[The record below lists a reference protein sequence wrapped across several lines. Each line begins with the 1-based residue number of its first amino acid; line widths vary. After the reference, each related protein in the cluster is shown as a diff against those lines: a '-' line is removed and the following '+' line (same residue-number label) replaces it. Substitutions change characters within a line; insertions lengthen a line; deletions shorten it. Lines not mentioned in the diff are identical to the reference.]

1 MEEERK
7 RRKRRHRRLTGEDID
22 MFREREHEDRKKN
35 YVPICDRHIDGAQ
48 YLNAYKHMFTCV
60 TNTQKLI
67 AIQVKFND
75 D

>member
-35 YVPICDRHIDGAQ
+35 CVPICDRHIDGA
-48 YLNAYKHMFTCV
+48 
-60 TNTQKLI
+60 
-67 AIQVKFND
+67 
-75 D
+75 